1 MTFREVDNDEEGQAS
16 EIKTVPPPAGESDAY
31 NAPTRVADLD
41 ANAYAKLLEHYA
53 GPQTSASEAP
63 ALSPEDIA
71 IPVAEIEIE
80 TDTSRSPLASRPP
93 PAFPEQ
99 IASPPPGGG
108 AALLTAT
115 ERSLTDEPS
124 PPSSVVPFTSPPRS
138 PAWALFVW
146 LIAVSVVVT
155 VAALVAIW
163 LTP

>member
-41 ANAYAKLLEHYA
+41 ANAYAKLLEHYGGA
-53 GPQTSASEAP
+53 QNGVADAP
-63 ALSPEDIA
+63 VVSPEDIA
-71 IPVAEIEIE
+71 VPVGESE
-80 TDTSRSPLASRPP
+80 SRSASSRPTFALP
-93 PAFPEQ
+93 PVPVFPEHL
-99 IASPPPGGG
+99 ASPPLGG
-108 AALLTAT
+108 ALLSAA
-115 ERSLTDEPS
+115 EPSITDEHA
-124 PPSSVVPFTSPPRS
+124 PPSSLAPFASPPRS
-138 PAWALFVW
+138 RAWMLFVW